1 MIVPY
6 KRRSEIMALDG
17 IFLSTITSEIRNE
30 IIDCKIDKINQPE
43 KDELLISIRGKKNIK
58 LLISANATY
67 PRIHLTDISK
77 VNPMQPPMFC
87 MVLRKYLTN
96 GRIKNIYQLDS
107 DRILCMDISNTDEL
121 GFDSIYTLIVEIM
134 GRHSNITLIR
144 ARDNKIMDCIKHI
157 TPEIN
162 SFRTLLPGMEYKYP
176 PKSEKLNP
184 FNFSYDEVTARVK
197 ENNFILDKNFLFN
210 VFTGFSKIISKDLF
224 IRASFKEPVTIPSL
238 LHEVEELLNSLGNNK
253 FNFVIYYDGNKPI
266 DFYCYPLVNYED
278 RINKEFPTA
287 SKLLD
292 SFYSEKD
299 KQDRIKGRTQDIE
312 KLISTN
318 LDRCYKKVEILNSIL
333 EEAKEKDT
341 YKIFGELL
349 TANIY
354 SIKLGDKNIKL
365 WNYYSEDNQYL
376 DIKLEENLTPSENIQ
391 KYFKKYNKL
400 KKSEISALEQIK
412 YAEEEIN
419 YLTSVLNSISHINS
433 YDEIHEIREEL
444 IEAGYIKF
452 KKTKIKNKP
461 TKPHHYISSNG
472 LDIYVGKNNIQ
483 NDYLTLKF
491 ANKNDLWF
499 HTKNIPGSHVIIRGK
514 NISESDIME
523 AAILAATFSKAQNS
537 SNVPVDYTEIRNVKK
552 PSGAKPGMVI
562 YSTNKT
568 IYVNPGEI
576 KIKRAE

>member
-1 MIVPY
+1 
-6 KRRSEIMALDG
+6 MALDG

-121 GFDSIYTLIVEIM
+121 GFDSVYTLIVEIM

-144 ARDNKIMDCIKHI
+144 ARDHKIMDCIKHI

-184 FNFSYDEVTARVK
+184 FNFSYDEVTARAK

-253 FNFVIYYDGNKPI
+253 FHFVIYYDGNKPI
-266 DFYCYPLVNYED
+266 DFYCYPLINYED
-278 RINKEFPTA
+278 SINKEFPTA

-354 SIKLGDKNIKL
+354 SIKLGDKNVKL
-365 WNYYSEDNQYL
+365 WNYYSEDNEYL

-412 YAEEEIN
+412 HAEEEIN

>member
-1 MIVPY
+1 
-6 KRRSEIMALDG
+6 MALDG

-121 GFDSIYTLIVEIM
+121 GFDSVYTLIVEIM

-144 ARDNKIMDCIKHI
+144 ARDHKIMDCIKHI

-224 IRASFKEPVTIPSL
+224 IRASFKQPITIPSL

-278 RINKEFPTA
+278 SINKEFPAA

-365 WNYYSEDNQYL
+365 WNYYSEDNEYL

-400 KKSEISALEQIK
+400 KKSEKSALEQIK

-568 IYVNPGEI
+568 IYVNPEKGLSRKEEGI
-576 KIKRAE
+576 SKK

>member
-1 MIVPY
+1 
-6 KRRSEIMALDG
+6 MALDG

-184 FNFSYDEVTARVK
+184 FNFSYDEVTARAK

-224 IRASFKEPVTIPSL
+224 TRASFKEPVTIPSL

-266 DFYCYPLVNYED
+266 DFYCYPLINYKD
-278 RINKEFPTA
+278 SINKEFPTA

-365 WNYYSEDNQYL
+365 WNYYSEDNEYL

-576 KIKRAE
+576 KIKRSE

>member
-1 MIVPY
+1 
-6 KRRSEIMALDG
+6 MALDG

-121 GFDSIYTLIVEIM
+121 GFDSVYTLIVEIM
-134 GRHSNITLIR
+134 GRHSNITLLR
-144 ARDNKIMDCIKHI
+144 ARDHKIMDCIKHI

-365 WNYYSEDNQYL
+365 WNYYSEDNEYL

>member
-1 MIVPY
+1 
-6 KRRSEIMALDG
+6 MALDG

-365 WNYYSEDNQYL
+365 WNYYSEDNEYL

-412 YAEEEIN
+412 HAEEEIN

>member
-1 MIVPY
+1 
-6 KRRSEIMALDG
+6 MALDG

-121 GFDSIYTLIVEIM
+121 GFDSVYTLIVEIM

-144 ARDNKIMDCIKHI
+144 ARDHKIMDCIKHI

-176 PKSEKLNP
+176 PKSEKLNS

-253 FNFVIYYDGNKPI
+253 FHFVIYYDGNKPI

-365 WNYYSEDNQYL
+365 WNYYSEDNEYL

-412 YAEEEIN
+412 HAEEEIN

>member
-1 MIVPY
+1 
-6 KRRSEIMALDG
+6 MALDG

-365 WNYYSEDNQYL
+365 WNYYSEDNEYL

>member
-1 MIVPY
+1 
-6 KRRSEIMALDG
+6 MALDG

-121 GFDSIYTLIVEIM
+121 GFDSVYTLIVEIM

-144 ARDNKIMDCIKHI
+144 ARDHKIMDCIKHI

-176 PKSEKLNP
+176 PKSEKLNS

-253 FNFVIYYDGNKPI
+253 FHFVIYYDGNKPI

-278 RINKEFPTA
+278 SINKEFPTA

-318 LDRCYKKVEILNSIL
+318 LDRCYKKVDILNSIL

-365 WNYYSEDNQYL
+365 WNYYSEDNEYL

-412 YAEEEIN
+412 HAEEEIN

>member
-1 MIVPY
+1 
-6 KRRSEIMALDG
+6 MALDG

-121 GFDSIYTLIVEIM
+121 GFDSVYTLIVEIM

-144 ARDNKIMDCIKHI
+144 ARDHKIMDCIKHI

-184 FNFSYDEVTARVK
+184 FNFSYDEVTARVE

-278 RINKEFPTA
+278 SINKEFPTA

-299 KQDRIKGRTQDIE
+299 KQDRIRSRTQDIE

-365 WNYYSEDNQYL
+365 WNYYSEDNEYL

-412 YAEEEIN
+412 HAEDEIS

-444 IEAGYIKF
+444 IESGYIKF

-461 TKPHHYISSNG
+461 TKPHHYVSSNG

-568 IYVNPGEI
+568 IYVNPE
-576 KIKRAE
+576 KR

>member
-1 MIVPY
+1 
-6 KRRSEIMALDG
+6 MALDG
-17 IFLSTITSEIRNE
+17 IFLSTIASEIKSE

-58 LLISANATY
+58 LLISANSTY

-96 GRIKNIYQLDS
+96 GKIKNIYQLDS
-107 DRILCMDISNTDEL
+107 DRVLCMDISNTDEL
-121 GFDSIYTLIVEIM
+121 GFDSVYTLIVEIM
-134 GRHSNITLIR
+134 GRHSNITLVR

-162 SFRTLLPGMEYKYP
+162 SFRTLLPGIEYKYP

-184 FNFSYDEVTARVK
+184 FNFSYEGVTARVE

-224 IRASFKEPVTIPSL
+224 IRASFKQSITIHSL
-238 LHEVEELLNSLGNNK
+238 LHEVEELSSSLSNNK
-253 FNFVIYYDGNKPI
+253 YNFVIYYDNNKPL
-266 DFYCYPLVNYED
+266 DFYCNYLEAYKNN
-278 RINKEFPTA
+278 IKKEFPTA

-292 SFYSEKD
+292 NFYSEKD
-299 KQDRIKGRTQDIE
+299 KQDRIRSRTQDIE

-333 EEAKEKDT
+333 DEAKEKDT

-354 SIKLGDKNIKL
+354 SIKLGEKNIKL
-365 WNYYSEDNQYL
+365 WNYYSEDNEYL

-419 YLTSVLNSISHINS
+419 YLTSVLNNISNINN

-499 HTKNIPGSHVIIRGK
+499 HTKNIPGSHVIIKGK
-514 NISESDIME
+514 NILESDIME

>member
-1 MIVPY
+1 
-6 KRRSEIMALDG
+6 MALDG